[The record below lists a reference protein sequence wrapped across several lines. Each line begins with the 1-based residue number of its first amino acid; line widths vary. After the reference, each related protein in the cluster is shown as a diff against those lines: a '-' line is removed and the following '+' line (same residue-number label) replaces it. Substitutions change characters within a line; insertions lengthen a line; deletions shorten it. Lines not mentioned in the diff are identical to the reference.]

1 MSSSNLDKV
10 NSKIKDT
17 KATIARISVEI
28 AYAKN
33 ASEKKKLK
41 KTLKKAKSSL
51 ETLNKQKTSLEKVV
65 KWQKRISSN
74 NKSNVYE
81 IWLTYNSNK
90 KRLQI
95 PVLPEKIE
103 ISYPSKNDTVYVYG
117 VGEVTIKKH
126 PGAFVMKWSS
136 FFPATKCQGCIDNP
150 KKPKEC
156 LDFMKKVMEIE
167 KPAKIVYTGGA
178 CQLSSQCTI
187 KFEVSEVGGDIGT
200 IHYSITIT
208 EYKKT
213 CVRKLKVKKKNGKKK
228 AKVKKTSKRSNSKST
243 AGKYTVKKGDCLWN
257 IAKKFYGNGAKYTI
271 IYNANKK
278 VIGSNPNLIYPGQVL
293 VIPKG

>member
-1 MSSSNLDKV
+1 MTS
-10 NSKIKDT
+10 
-17 KATIARISVEI
+17 
-28 AYAKN
+28 
-33 ASEKKKLK
+33 KKKK
-41 KTLKKAKSSL
+41 KKVSKAAKSA
-51 ETLNKQKTSLEKVV
+51 K
-65 KWQKRISSN
+65 KWKKRVSAN
-74 NKSNVYE
+74 NKSGTYE

-103 ISYPSKNDTVYVYG
+103 ISYPEKNDTVYVYG

-126 PGAFVMKWSS
+126 PGAFVMKWSG
-136 FFPATKCQGCIDNP
+136 FFPTVECQGCISNP

-156 LDFMKKVMEIE
+156 LDFLKKVMKIE

-178 CQLSSQCTI
+178 CRLSSQCTI
-187 KFEVSEVGGDIGT
+187 DFEASEEGGDLGT

-213 CVRKLKVKKKNGKKK
+213 SIRKLKVKKKNGSKKK
-228 AKVKKTSKRSNSKST
+228 AKVKKTSNRTSSKSK

-257 IAKKFYGNGAKYTI
+257 IAKKFYGKGAKYTV

-278 VIGSNPNLIYPGQVL
+278 VIGGNPNLIYPGQVL
-293 VIPKG
+293 TIPKE

>member
-1 MSSSNLDKV
+1 MSS
-10 NSKIKDT
+10 NSKKEVS
-17 KATIARISVEI
+17 KAS
-28 AYAKN
+28 
-33 ASEKKKLK
+33 
-41 KTLKKAKSSL
+41 KAA
-51 ETLNKQKTSLEKVV
+51 T
-65 KWQKRISSN
+65 KWQKRVSSN
-74 NKSNVYE
+74 NKSGKYE
-81 IWLTYNSNK
+81 IWLTYDSNK

-103 ISYPSKNDTVYVYG
+103 ISYPEKNDTVYVYG

-126 PGAFVMKWSS
+126 PGAFVMKWSG
-136 FFPATKCQGCIDNP
+136 FFPATECQGCISNP

-156 LDFMKKVMEIE
+156 LDFLKKVMKIE

-178 CQLSSQCTI
+178 CRLSSQCTI
-187 KFEVSEVGGDIGT
+187 SFEASEEGGDLGI

-213 CVRKLKVKKKNGKKK
+213 SIRKLKVKKTKKKSGSKKK
-228 AKVKKTSKRSNSKST
+228 AKVKKTSNRTSSKSK

-257 IAKKFYGNGAKYTI
+257 IAKKFYGKGAKYTV

-278 VIGSNPNLIYPGQVL
+278 VIGGNPNLIYQGQVL
-293 VIPKG
+293 TIPKE

>member
-1 MSSSNLDKV
+1 MTS
-10 NSKIKDT
+10 
-17 KATIARISVEI
+17 
-28 AYAKN
+28 
-33 ASEKKKLK
+33 KKKK
-41 KTLKKAKSSL
+41 KKVSKAAKSA
-51 ETLNKQKTSLEKVV
+51 K
-65 KWQKRISSN
+65 KWKKRVSAN
-74 NKSNVYE
+74 NKSGTYE

-103 ISYPSKNDTVYVYG
+103 ISYPEKNDTVYVYG

-126 PGAFVMKWSS
+126 PGAFVMKWSG
-136 FFPATKCQGCIDNP
+136 FFPAAECQGCISNP

-156 LDFMKKVMEIE
+156 LDFLKKVMKIE

-178 CQLSSQCTI
+178 CRLSSQCTI
-187 KFEVSEVGGDIGT
+187 DFEASEEGGDLGT

-213 CVRKLKVKKKNGKKK
+213 SIRKLKVKKKNGSKKK
-228 AKVKKTSKRSNSKST
+228 AKVKKTSNRTSSKSK

-257 IAKKFYGNGAKYTI
+257 IAKKFYGKGAKYTV

-278 VIGSNPNLIYPGQVL
+278 VIGGNPNLIYPGQVL
-293 VIPKG
+293 TIPKE